1 MRAAGE
7 WFTSIVVVTA
17 LLGTA
22 RQFLPEGA
30 LRQMGS
36 FTGGLI
42 LILAILGPLPEV
54 DLSRIGTDL
63 ESYSRA
69 IQERTEEIAAAG
81 EQELAGLIEER
92 TAAYISEQAQRMG
105 LEVSVRVRTRPD
117 RDGVPVPVE
126 VELAGERSEA
136 LSAWIE
142 TELGIPEER
151 QAWNNEH

>member
-17 LLGTA
+17 LLGMA

-69 IQERTEEIAAAG
+69 IQERTEELAAAG
-81 EQELAGLIEER
+81 EQELAGLIE
-92 TAAYISEQAQRMG
+92 EQAQRMG
-105 LEVSVRVRTRPD
+105 LEVSVRVRTKPD
-117 RDGVPVPVE
+117 RDGVPVPIE
-126 VELAGERSEA
+126 VELTGERSEA
-136 LSAWIE
+136 LSGWIE